1 MFYIYHIPGKKIG
14 CTADLQ
20 KRMSDQGFT
29 EWEILET
36 HENGWLAGDREKEL
50 QEEYGY
56 RVDNVHYMVAR
67 QNRRKWQPGDR
78 PPMTSERAKWVRS
91 HVKNPGVGKGAA
103 QLAITKSK
111 LRDKADKIRNDFKS
125 WKSSK
130 YQFELKTAD
139 EYGVSRSTITRILK
153 KELY

>member
-1 MFYIYHIPGKKIG
+1 
-14 CTADLQ
+14 
-20 KRMSDQGFT
+20 
-29 EWEILET
+29 
-36 HENGWLAGDREKEL
+36 
-50 QEEYGY
+50 
-56 RVDNVHYMVAR
+56 MVAR